1 MDKKLLVL
9 ILTAF
14 LCGSIKNS
22 LNQPDVFEG
31 RLAKETDNRRH
42 IFNIPKPHYL
52 KKYKNIG
59 SGVKDNPR
67 SYFQGKNSD
76 DSNKNGL

>member
-1 MDKKLLVL
+1 MDKNLLVL

-31 RLAKETDNRRH
+31 RRAKETDNQRH
-42 IFNIPKPHYL
+42 VFKRGEPDYIKN
-52 KKYKNIG
+52 YKNLV
-59 SGVKDNPR
+59 SGTQDNPT
-67 SYFQGKNSD
+67 SYFKG
-76 DSNKNGL
+76 